1 MSDPFE
7 TAATRSRVLEAWVAS
22 PVRFREDANL
32 EEDLVLGG
40 YRDRVVVELAQNAA
54 DAALRAGVSGRL
66 RLTLTGQTLTAANV
80 GAPLDADGVT
90 GLSTLRASGKVA
102 EAGPGP
108 ESSADPTDPTDPTD
122 PAASASSASSAS
134 STGTSDSAA
143 SAAAAASPVGRF
155 GVGFAAVLAV
165 CDEPSVLSRDGSVR
179 FSAADARR
187 EVERAA
193 EGSAGLRAELTRRGG
208 RTPILR
214 LPFAADERPPQ
225 GFDTAVVLP
234 LRDDAARKLVATLLA
249 GVDDALLLAL
259 PTLAEIVVDVDG
271 DVRRL
276 TAARDDDGVCTITD
290 GTEVSR
296 WRTVSACGQIAPEL
310 LTDRPVEERARP
322 RWALTWAVP
331 CDAAEEPRR
340 PETAPVFHGPTPT
353 DEPLGLP
360 ALLIA
365 TLPLDPTRRRLAPGA
380 LTDFLLDRAADAYAE
395 LVRRW
400 PSKSPGLLRLVP
412 GPIADGP
419 VDAELRRRIV
429 ALLAQ
434 SAILPAAERTAVNA
448 VNADNTDRAE
458 DAEDAE
464 KSGAEE
470 APSLLIPRNAVVL
483 TPNSAALVAALEAV
497 IPGLLPA
504 GFERDQAALTTLGV
518 RGIGLGDVVE
528 AVAGLKREP
537 SWWAALYSALNGV
550 SGDDPLAFDALSA
563 LSVPLA
569 DGRTVRGPRGT
580 LRPATTLDEATLA
593 ALTPLGL
600 RVIHPQA
607 LGDGARLLERL
618 GAQPAEPRVMLA
630 DPAVLEAVEGAYD
643 PVPLDDD
650 AADPLAIAEAVLA
663 LVRAAGPRPGE
674 RFGLG
679 RLLLPEADGGLTPA
693 NELLVPDSALAGIV
707 DPELYGFVDPA
718 WVERWG
724 SGVLHAAGVPD
735 SFPVL
740 RDTDVLLDPDTLD
753 DELTELEGFE
763 DWAEHVEALC
773 PPDSAPVVLAE
784 LAGVIGLETV
794 RPEAWPQ
801 ALELLART
809 PALRQ
814 AVLRPAQLAL
824 ADGGRLTVPSATAW
838 WLSRTPVLAGKCP
851 ADLLMGEDTA
861 LAGLYDALDPADAG
875 ALANDFEFLTALG
888 VKTTAR
894 ELLAVP
900 GGPDELLDRLADPDR
915 PVSRSQLTDLYCT
928 LAEVPADQVC
938 PPDQLRATLDGELAV
953 AEADEVV
960 VVDAPDLLPLLAG
973 RPYLP
978 IPLRHA
984 HALADLLDLDLAS
997 EVIDAGVDEA
1007 GQVRDVPDAI
1017 RALLPDA
1024 PGTYVEHDDLILA
1037 DGTEV
1042 DWRVADGVVHTST
1055 FDGLARG
1062 LAWAAGRWEQRH
1074 LVSAMLA
1081 EPERTADLLVEVDF
1095 E

>member
-66 RLTLTGQTLTAANV
+66 RLTLAGQTLTAANV

-108 ESSADPTDPTDPTD
+108 ESSADP
-122 PAASASSASSAS
+122 ASSESSASSAS
-134 STGTSDSAA
+134 PADAGESAA
-143 SAAAAASPVGRF
+143 SAAAASPVGRF

-165 CDEPSVLSRDGSVR
+165 CDAPSILSRDGSVR

-187 EVERAA
+187 EVEQAA

-214 LPFAADERPPQ
+214 LPFATDERPPQ

-276 TAARDDDGVCTITD
+276 TAARDDDGVCSITD

-296 WRTVSACGQIAPEL
+296 WRTVSASGQIAPEL

-331 CDAAEEPRR
+331 CDAAGEPRR

-434 SAILPAAERTAVNA
+434 SAILPAAERTAVNSA
-448 VNADNTDRAE
+448 NIVNEENGENAE
-458 DAEDAE
+458 D
-464 KSGAEE
+464 EE
-470 APSLLIPRNAVVL
+470 PPSLLIPRNAVVL
-483 TPNSAALVAALEAV
+483 TPNSAALVAALEDV

-537 SWWAALYSALNGV
+537 SWWAALYSALDGG

-580 LRPATTLDEATLA
+580 LRPATTFDEATLA

-600 RVIHPQA
+600 RVIHPHA

-630 DPAVLEAVEGAYD
+630 DPAVQEAVEAAYD

-650 AADPLAIAEAVLA
+650 TTDPLAIAEAVLA

-693 NELLVPDSALAGIV
+693 NELLVPESALAGIV

-740 RDTDVLLDPDTLD
+740 RDTGVLLDPDTLD

-763 DWAEHVEALC
+763 DWADHVEALC

-824 ADGGRLTVPSATAW
+824 ADGSRLTLPSATAW

-851 ADLLMGEDTA
+851 ADLVMGEDTA

-875 ALANDFEFLTALG
+875 ALANDFDFLTALG

-915 PVSRSQLTDLYCT
+915 SVSRSQLTDLYCT
-928 LAEVPADQVC
+928 LAEVPADQVS

-997 EVIDAGVDEA
+997 EVIDAGVEEA
-1007 GQVRDVPDAI
+1007 GEVRDVPEAI